1 MSAGTSPAGA
11 PLLDEAELVRRIAA
25 GDQPAFEQLMRRFN
39 RRLFR
44 VARAV
49 LHEDA
54 EAEDALQ
61 EAYLCAYRQMGRFRG
76 DCALATWLT
85 RLVLNESL
93 GRRRRSQRRQT
104 VVPLVPT
111 TTGLEMNETAA
122 SECERPDQVL
132 GRTQLRALL
141 QRRLDR
147 LPEAYRTVFVLRAV
161 EELSVEET
169 ARCLEIP
176 EATVRSRHF
185 RAKSLLR
192 EALALELDLAEH
204 ELYEFGGPSC
214 DRVTL
219 RVLRRLRADAA
230 RC

>member
-1 MSAGTSPAGA
+1 MSRGTAAAAA
-11 PLLDEAELVRRIAA
+11 PVLDEAELVRRIAA
-25 GDQPAFEQLMRRFN
+25 GDQAAFEQLMRRFN

-49 LHEDA
+49 LHDDA
-54 EAEDALQ
+54 DAEDALQ
-61 EAYLCAYRQMGRFRG
+61 EAYLCAYRQMARFRG
-76 DCALATWLT
+76 DSALATWLT

-104 VVPLVPT
+104 VVPLVPDA
-111 TTGLEMNETAA
+111 TGLEMSQAPA
-122 SECERPDQVL
+122 SDRERPDQL
-132 GRTQLRALL
+132 LDRAQLRALL
-141 QRRLDR
+141 QRRLDQ

-169 ARCLEIP
+169 AHCLDIP

-204 ELYEFGGPSC
+204 ELYEFGGSRC
-214 DRVTL
+214 DRITL
-219 RVLRRLRADAA
+219 RVLQQLQAESTPR
-230 RC
+230 